1 MTKVVVTLDKSQ
13 KVKRVFV
20 SGHSNYDVIGK
31 DIVCSSVSVAMY
43 MSANLLSKVTENF
56 KFIEDNKN
64 TEMDLIVEEDNEF
77 INIIMDNLVYTLQS
91 ISESYAKFLKIEI
104 NE

>member
-31 DIVCSSVSVAMY
+31 DIVCASVSVAMY

-56 KFIEDNKN
+56 KFIEDSKN
-64 TEMDLIVEEDNEF
+64 TEMDLIVEEDNEI
-77 INIIMDNLVYTLQS
+77 INIIMENLVYTLQS
-91 ISESYAKFLKIEI
+91 ISESYAKFLKIKI